1 MRTGR
6 FDIMLKKAVENPYAA
21 RQIIEIPVDMLRKG
35 FYVSR
40 LDRDWIDSPFLFQG
54 FEIESDEELQQVK
67 DLCKRVH
74 VEVTVEEADELRE
87 RMNLK
92 AAVQK
97 APQGP
102 NALDEIAHN
111 ITARLHLVPA
121 KDPVPLKTELL
132 SARGPYSQARDTVA
146 KIFDRLKRGGGLDV
160 QLMESAV
167 DSMVDSIFRNR
178 EAMGWLARMKV
189 KDDYLY
195 SHSLAA
201 SVWALAFGRHLGLD
215 KNTLR
220 SLGMGAMLLDIGK
233 TKLPT
238 HLLQKSAKPSES
250 EWTEL
255 LQHVQLGIA
264 ILDEDPRADACMKT
278 MVRTHHERT
287 DGTGYPNKLS
297 GDSIPLVGRI
307 AGIVD
312 CYDAMTSERAY
323 AKGKSTYDAVREL
336 KRLGKTWFQP
346 ELVELFIQAV
356 GVFPTGTLVELNSG
370 EVGIVIAQNRFRRLR
385 PEIML
390 ILDADKKVREEFPAI
405 DLQLFTKDN
414 ENGNPALWI
423 TQGLEPGA
431 YGVDPTEFFL

>member
-1 MRTGR
+1 
-6 FDIMLKKAVENPYAA
+6 MLKKIAA
-21 RQIIEIPVDMLRKG
+21 TPAQSKQIIEIPVDLLRKG

-54 FEIESDEELQQVK
+54 FEIESDEELTQLK
-67 DLCKRVH
+67 ELCKRVH
-74 VEVTVEEADELRE
+74 VEVTAEEADELRE
-87 RMNLK
+87 RMKLQPVAK
-92 AAVQK
+92 K

-102 NALDEIAHN
+102 SALDELAQDIN
-111 ITARLHLVPA
+111 ARLHLVPA
-121 KDPVPLKTELL
+121 KDPVPLKRELL
-132 SARGPYSQARDTVA
+132 SAKGAYGQARETVA
-146 KIFDRLKRGGGLDV
+146 RIFDRLKRGGGLDV

-215 KNTLR
+215 KITLR

-238 HLLQKSAKPSES
+238 ALLQKAAKPDAA
-250 EWTEL
+250 EWQTL
-255 LQHVQLGIA
+255 LRHVQLGIE

-278 MVRTHHERT
+278 MVRMHHERT
-287 DGTGYPNKLS
+287 DGSGYPNKLS

-312 CYDAMTSERAY
+312 CYDAMTSDRSY

-336 KRLGKTWFQP
+336 KKLGKAWFQP

-390 ILDADKKVREEFPAI
+390 ILDAQKQVREQFPAI

-423 TQGLEPGA
+423 IQGLEPGA